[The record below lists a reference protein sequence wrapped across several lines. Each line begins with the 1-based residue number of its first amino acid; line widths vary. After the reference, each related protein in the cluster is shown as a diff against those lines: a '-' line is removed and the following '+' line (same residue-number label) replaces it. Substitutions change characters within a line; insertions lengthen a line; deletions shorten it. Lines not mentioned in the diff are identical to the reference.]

1 MSSLGVGV
9 SPGNVAV
16 YHGSNLKVIDRRVRL
31 AELTLRCLIC
41 GLAVV
46 SAVLIGTDTQVR
58 EFFTIKKRAK
68 FTDMKALVFL
78 VIANGIAAGY
88 SLVQVLRCV
97 LSMVKGTVL
106 FNKPLAWAI
115 FSGDQVM
122 TYMTL
127 SAVAAAIQSGL
138 FAQFGQTELQ
148 WMKTCDLYP
157 KFCNQVGEGVAS
169 SLLSCL
175 SMVVLSA
182 ISAYGLFR
190 LYGDNKEKSS
200 GRW

>member
-9 SPGNVAV
+9 SPGNVPV

-31 AELTLRCLIC
+31 AELILRCLIC
-41 GLAVV
+41 GLAVL

-58 EFFTIKKRAK
+58 EFFTIRKRAK

-97 LSMVKGTVL
+97 LSMIKGTVL

-122 TYMTL
+122 TYLTL
-127 SAVAAAIQSGL
+127 SAVAAAVQSGL

-148 WMKTCDLYP
+148 WMKTCNLYA

-169 SLLSCL
+169 SLLACL
-175 SMVVLSA
+175 SMVLLSA

-190 LYGDNKEKSS
+190 LYGDNKGKSS